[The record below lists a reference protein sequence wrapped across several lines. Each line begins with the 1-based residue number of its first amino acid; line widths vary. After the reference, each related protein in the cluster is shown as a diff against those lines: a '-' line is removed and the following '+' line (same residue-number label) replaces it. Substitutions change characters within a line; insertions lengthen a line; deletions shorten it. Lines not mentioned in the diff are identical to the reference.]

1 MRCCCLVTES
11 CPTPCDPPWTVA
23 HQAPLFMGF
32 PSKKT
37 GVGYHFLLQ
46 GIFLTQELNPC
57 LLHWQRDSLPLSHQE
72 SPGKQVRPHSVLH
85 ANIGQCISSI
95 CMQHKCLHKTVLPA
109 RLFTADNTVSLQYQA
124 KYHHLRVNMID
135 DSSMSLTQE
144 QILQPDIQS
153 VPQFCLNLPLL
164 LLLLVHPV
172 PSRPRVS
179 N

>member
-72 SPGKQVRPHSVLH
+72 SPGKYVRPHSVLH

-135 DSSMSLTQE
+135 DSSMSLT
-144 QILQPDIQS
+144 
-153 VPQFCLNLPLL
+153 
-164 LLLLVHPV
+164 
-172 PSRPRVS
+172 
-179 N
+179 